1 MAVNPFT
8 LIVVGIGLLVA
19 ALIYAYNESET
30 FRGIVDGAFRAVGAA
45 GKWLWNSALAP
56 ALRAIVNGFAW
67 VTDGIAGMLEALGNV
82 PGFGWAKDA
91 AAAMRKTATDARKL
105 AGEIRN
111 IPDADPQIKARD
123 EATAKIKKIKDEITT
138 LKGKIVEAKAKGD
151 STQVRT
157 LQAKIN
163 ALKGK
168 AVEVA
173 AYLRKAGSWTLT
185 ASVRVAGVGS
195 QGGITKADGG
205 IVRAMAGGGIASPN
219 IYSRSDGVMFNEPET
234 MGEAY
239 IPLANDWRR
248 PRAVQVWRETG
259 RLIGAM
265 AAGGVRGAAGG
276 AGAGGETVYINA
288 TVARGVDPLAF
299 AREVEASLVTLRQ
312 RKGNQPLAFQK

>member
-1 MAVNPFT
+1 
-8 LIVVGIGLLVA
+8 VVGTGLLVA
-19 ALIYAYNESET
+19 ALIYADNKSET
-30 FRGIVDGAFRAVGAA
+30 FRGIVDGAFKAVGAA

-151 STQVRT
+151 ATQVRT
-157 LQAKIN
+157 IQDKIN

-168 AVEVA
+168 SVEVA

-195 QGGITKADGG
+195 QGGLTANAARGG
-205 IVRAMAGGGIASPN
+205 IFRAMAGGGIDSAR
-219 IYSRSDGVMFNEPET
+219 IYSRSDGVQFNEPET
-234 MGEAY
+234 MGESY

-276 AGAGGETVYINA
+276 AGVGGETVYINA
-288 TVARGVDPLAF
+288 TVARGVDPLSF